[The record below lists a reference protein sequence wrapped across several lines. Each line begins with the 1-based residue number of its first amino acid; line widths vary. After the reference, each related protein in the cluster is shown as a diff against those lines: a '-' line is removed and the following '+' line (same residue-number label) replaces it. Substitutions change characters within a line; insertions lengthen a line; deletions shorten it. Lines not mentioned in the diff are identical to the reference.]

1 MYIQVIYVERRRL
14 PGRLAAVSA
23 FPFSSSRQ
31 RCGTNAAM
39 KLDFDEFCHG
49 ITQALNGR
57 GSETSARP
65 EQPCFCTR
73 PCYVSLL
80 PAHLPGPK
88 ARSEERRVGQECV
101 STWRTRRT
109 P

>member
-1 MYIQVIYVERRRL
+1 
-14 PGRLAAVSA
+14 
-23 FPFSSSRQ
+23 
-31 RCGTNAAM
+31 M

-65 EQPCFCTR
+65 EQPCFFTP

-88 ARSEERRVGQECV
+88 ALRLAIISEDLPI
-101 STWRTRRT
+101 RTLLQQRQPQRPLSHSWFT
-109 P
+109 FVHRLSFNMTTHLYEKM